1 MTKTEERIAQ
11 LQREV
16 STLSRPEDRLLTY
29 VQTRLAEL
37 AQLGALPPWGHCPLH
52 APTVPVPEETLA
64 PCAWQAP
71 VEGEPA

>member
-11 LQREV
+11 LQGEL

-37 AQLGALPPWGHCPLH
+37 AHLGGLPPWEHGPVH
-52 APTVPVPEETLA
+52 AGA
-64 PCAWQAP
+64 AK
-71 VEGEPA
+71 EGASA

>member
-1 MTKTEERIAQ
+1 MTKTEKRIEQ
-11 LQREV
+11 LQGEL

-37 AQLGALPPWGHCPLH
+37 AHLGGLPPWAPCPEH
-52 APTVPVPEETLA
+52 SQAVQAPDETLA
-64 PCAWQAP
+64 PSPWHAP